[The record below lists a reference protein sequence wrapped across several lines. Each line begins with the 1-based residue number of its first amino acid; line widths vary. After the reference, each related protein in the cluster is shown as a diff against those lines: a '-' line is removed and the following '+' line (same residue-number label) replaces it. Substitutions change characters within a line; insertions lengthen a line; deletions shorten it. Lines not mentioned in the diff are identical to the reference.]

1 MKHVIGLI
9 AVGFCLASIDVALA
23 QTDYDRRQDETIE
36 EISTEQFLSSRYNEG
51 VVDVSLDIP
60 IGTGA
65 SSTTQLIEF
74 AFTGNAE
81 CKLVGLER
89 VGDGHSDCVIGY
101 SSGSVPCSRTETG
114 IIGSGRSIN
123 VDGQPFVGICR
134 RAGVVMRRYVSSR
147 ANGEKREVGGRCHV
161 RCTSS
166 LIDNGRGDGI
176 SSHVATY
183 PIQRTGQ

>member
-1 MKHVIGLI
+1 MKHIIGFL

-36 EISTEQFLSSRYNEG
+36 QISTEQFLSSRSNED
-51 VVDVSLDIP
+51 VVNVSLDIP

-65 SSTTQLIEF
+65 ASTTQLIEF
-74 AFTGNAE
+74 AYAGNAE
-81 CKLVGLER
+81 CKLVGIER

-101 SSGSVPCSRTETG
+101 SSGSVQCSRTETG

-123 VDGQPFVGICR
+123 VDGQPFVGVCR

-166 LIDNGRGDGI
+166 LNDSGQGYIV
-176 SSHVATY
+176 SSHVATS
-183 PIQRTGQ
+183 PNQRTGQ